1 VSTARYALFLKGEQ
15 IKGLADQFHETNQ
28 IGGTELKTHRP
39 HPERLTQKSKK
50 AGNLR
55 KSG

>member
-1 VSTARYALFLKGEQ
+1 M
-15 IKGLADQFHETNQ
+15 
-28 IGGTELKTHRP
+28 LKTRLERCGDFEVLAA
-39 HPERLTQKSKK
+39 ERLNQKSKK